1 MRFSIKNYKKTYFV
15 SATIK
20 QTIHTLDKV
29 NFFKK
34 RFNILS
40 YKVWKSGRMKV
51 KQIRNDKLFLEK

>member
-1 MRFSIKNYKKTYFV
+1 MKTYFV